1 MTTVE
6 WSSHADVLAIIGA
19 GGMGVAVARR
29 LGAGRV
35 VVLGDVNTTQVDS
48 AASQLTDDGHFVV
61 TGHVD
66 VTSRE
71 SVAEFARL
79 AASSGCLSAV
89 VHTAGLSPEQAS
101 AESVLAVDLVGVALT
116 LEVFGEVI
124 EPGGA
129 GVVIASMA
137 GHFQPP
143 IPQEVEQQLATVSA
157 GDLLNLPECGP
168 TAITT
173 SQQAYPF
180 AKRANQLRVAAAA
193 SHWGR
198 RGARINSIS
207 PGIIA
212 TAMGRRE
219 LDGQSGDAMRAMIN
233 GSGAR
238 RVGTPEDIA
247 AAVEF
252 LLSPAASFITGADL
266 LVDGGVV
273 AAVRT
278 GTLDLATA
286 TG

>member
-1 MTTVE
+1 MSTVE
-6 WSSHADVLAIIGA
+6 RLSHAEVLAIIGV

-29 LGAGRV
+29 MGAGRI
-35 VVLGDVNTTQVDS
+35 VVLGDVNITQVDS
-48 AASQLTDDGHFVV
+48 VAEQLTDDGH
-61 TGHVD
+61 HVLTAHID

-71 SVAEFARL
+71 SVTEFASL
-79 AASSGCLSAV
+79 AASSGRLSAV

-101 AESVLAVDLVGVALT
+101 AEGVLAVDLLGVALT
-116 LEVFGEVI
+116 LEVFGDII

-129 GVVIASMA
+129 GVVMASMA

-143 IPQEVEQQLATVSA
+143 IPHDVEQRLATVSA
-157 GDLLNLPECGP
+157 DELLRLPECGP
-168 TAITT
+168 AAIKS

-193 SHWGR
+193 SQWGR

-233 GSGAR
+233 GSGAG

-252 LLSPAASFITGADL
+252 LLSPAAGFITGADL
-266 LVDGGVV
+266 LVDGGAV

-278 GTLDLATA
+278 GTLDLAAA

>member
-1 MTTVE
+1 MTTAE
-6 WSSHADVLAIIGA
+6 VLAVVGV

-29 LGAGRV
+29 IGAGRV
-35 VVLGDVNTTQVDS
+35 IVLGDVNAAQVES
-48 AASQLTDDGHFVV
+48 AAQQLSDDGHHVV

-71 SVAEFARL
+71 SVTEFAGL
-79 AASSGCLSAV
+79 AASSGRVTSV
-89 VHTAGLSPEQAS
+89 VHTAGLSPQQGSPEV
-101 AESVLAVDLVGVALT
+101 VLAVDLMGVALT
-116 LEVFGEVI
+116 LEVFGDVI

-143 IPQEVEQQLATVSA
+143 IPQDVEHRLASVPT
-157 GDLLNLPECGP
+157 DELLGLPACGP
-168 TAITT
+168 AAIT
-173 SQQAYPF
+173 SSEMAYPF

-193 SHWGR
+193 SQWGR

-207 PGIIA
+207 PGVIA

-219 LDGQSGDAMRAMIN
+219 LAGPSGDAMRSMVN
-233 GSGAR
+233 GSGIR
-238 RVGTPEDIA
+238 RVGTPDDIA
-247 AAVEF
+247 AAAEF

-278 GTLDLATA
+278 GTLDLPTA
-286 TG
+286 AG